1 MIKPTDLK
9 WRSLLRELATWGEA
23 NSPVSRTLRER
34 TVGIAV
40 VSAHGQPWRSCA
52 MTIATSVPDFATI
65 CALDHSACR
74 PCELA

>member
-9 WRSLLRELATWGEA
+9 WRELATWGEA
-23 NSPVSRTLRER
+23 NSSVSCTLRER

-52 MTIATSVPDFATI
+52 MTIAASVPDFATI

-74 PCELA
+74 PGELA